1 MLVSIV
7 SKSMVPFGFS
17 NVYLS
22 ICTHDNRRRAHRG
35 EQRKGHG
42 GYSKRDL
49 REQNSETDLN
59 TGIGVI
65 GKQNTQYLFHKQV

>member
-22 ICTHDNRRRAHRG
+22 ICTLERRRRAHGG

-42 GYSKRDL
+42 GYSKQDL
-49 REQNSETDLN
+49 REQNSEADLN
-59 TGIGVI
+59 AGIGVI
-65 GKQNTQYLFHKQV
+65 GKQNTQYSFHKQV